1 MQLHS
6 FPGGLRLPGH
16 KAESRAGGL
25 QAIPAPPVLRLALQ
39 QHAGPPS
46 QPCVAPGDRVARGE
60 CVARADGEFSVDL
73 HAPRAGRVQAIEPG
87 DPSAPPGRQ
96 GAHLVLACEGGDAVA
111 PWPALDP
118 ATAAPDALRERIRA
132 AGLVGLG
139 GAGFPT
145 AEKLSVGR
153 ELLVLNGAEC
163 EPWISCDD
171 ALLRHHADE
180 VVRGGRLM
188 ARIVGAPRVLLAVED
203 SMPEALAAARAACAA
218 HGDGVVGAVAVPTI
232 YPEGGERQLIRV
244 LTGREVPRGGLP
256 RDVGVIV
263 QNVATARAAWRAV
276 VHGEPLL
283 ERIVTLTGPGVARP
297 GNFIV
302 PLGTP
307 VEWLVQQAGG
317 YTPAARRLL
326 LGGPMMGLALPHDGF
341 AIGKP
346 DNCVLVLGEADLRPA
361 GDEMPCIRCGDCAS
375 ACPARLL
382 PQQLLWQV
390 RADRLDDAQEQ
401 GLFDCIECGCCD
413 LACPSHI
420 PLTAHFRHGKSA
432 VRLRAAEADRAD
444 AARARHESRLQR
456 LQRESDEREQR
467 LAERRAGAA
476 SADAVAA
483 ALERAR
489 ARRASGGE
497 AGPGAG
503 APDDDGAGTHR
514 GTDA

>member
-1 MQLHS
+1 VRLHS
-6 FPGGLRLPGH
+6 FPGGLRLDGH

-25 QAIPAPPVLRLALQ
+25 QPVAPPPVLRLGLQ
-39 QHAGPPS
+39 QHAGLPAL
-46 QPCVAPGDRVARGE
+46 PCVAPGERVARGQLI
-60 CVARADGEFSVDL
+60 ARADGESSADL
-73 HAPRAGRVQAIEPG
+73 HAPLAGRVVAIEPG
-87 DPSAPPGRQ
+87 ELAGVPGAT
-96 GAHLVLACEGGDAVA
+96 GLHLVIEPGGDERVA
-111 PWPALDP
+111 PWPALD
-118 ATAAPDALRERIRA
+118 AGRASPDELRARIRA

-145 AEKLSVGR
+145 AEKLSVDR

-163 EPWISCDD
+163 EPWIACDD

-180 VVRGGRLM
+180 VVQGGWVM
-188 ARIVGAPRVLLAVED
+188 ARIVGATRVLLAIED
-203 SMPEALAAARAACAA
+203 SMPEALDAARAACAA
-218 HGDGVVGAVAVPTI
+218 HGEGLVEVVSVPTV

-256 RDVGVIV
+256 RDIGVIV
-263 QNVATARAAWRAV
+263 QNVGTARAAWRAV
-276 VHGEPLL
+276 ALGEPLL
-283 ERIVTLTGPGVARP
+283 ERIVTVTGPGVAQP

-307 VEWLVQQAGG
+307 VEHLVAQAGG
-317 YTPAARRLL
+317 YTAAARRLL
-326 LGGPMMGLALPHDGF
+326 LGGPMMGRALAHDQF
-341 AIGKP
+341 PIGKP

-390 RADRLDDAQEQ
+390 RADRLDEAQDQ

-420 PLTAHFRHGKSA
+420 PLTAQFRHGKA
-432 VRLRAAEADRAD
+432 EVRRRALEAERAD
-444 AARARHESRLQR
+444 AARVRYETRLQR
-456 LQRESDEREQR
+456 LQREAAEREQR

-489 ARRASGGE
+489 ARRSGQADDGGGE
-497 AGPGAG
+497 
-503 APDDDGAGTHR
+503 R
-514 GTDA
+514 

>member
-1 MQLHS
+1 VRLHS

-25 QAIPAPPVLRLALQ
+25 QAIAPPPALRLALQ
-39 QHAGPPS
+39 QHAGLPAL
-46 QPCVAPGDRVARGE
+46 PCVAPGDRVARGQ
-60 CVARADGEFSVDL
+60 CIARADGEFSADL
-73 HAPRAGRVQAIEPG
+73 HAPRAGRVLAIEPG
-87 DPSAPPGRQ
+87 DPAAPPGRQ
-96 GAHLVLACEGGDAVA
+96 GAHLVLACEGDEHAA
-111 PWPALDP
+111 PWPSLDP
-118 ATAAPDALRERIRA
+118 DAAAPEALRERIRA

-153 ELLVLNGAEC
+153 ALLVLNGAEC
-163 EPWISCDD
+163 EPWIACDD

-180 VVRGGRLM
+180 VVLGGRVM
-188 ARIVGAPRVLLAVED
+188 ARIVGAPKVLLAIED

-218 HGDGVVGAVAVPTI
+218 QGAGVVETVSVPTI

-244 LTGREVPRGGLP
+244 LTGQEVPRGGLP
-256 RDVGVIV
+256 RDLGVIV
-263 QNVATARAAWRAV
+263 QNVGTARAAWRAV
-276 VHGEPLL
+276 AHGEPLL
-283 ERIVTLTGPGVARP
+283 ERVVTVTGPGVARP

-302 PLGTP
+302 PIGTP
-307 VEWLVQQAGG
+307 IGQLVEQAGG
-317 YTPAARRLL
+317 YTAAARRLL
-326 LGGPMMGLALPHDGF
+326 LGGPMMGLALPHDQF

-346 DNCVLVLGEADLRPA
+346 DNCVLVLGESELRPA

-390 RADRLDDAQEQ
+390 RADRLDDAREQ

-420 PLTAHFRHGKSA
+420 PLTAHFRHGKSE
-432 VRLRAAEADRAD
+432 VRARAD
-444 AARARHESRLQR
+444 DTVRAHAARERYESRLQR
-456 LQRESDEREQR
+456 LQREATEREQR

-489 ARRASGGE
+489 ARRAGG
-497 AGPGAG
+497 
-503 APDDDGAGTHR
+503 DDGSGA
-514 GTDA
+514 

>member
-1 MQLHS
+1 MRLHS

-16 KAESRAGGL
+16 KDASRAGGL
-25 QAIPAPPVLRLALQ
+25 QAVPMPPELRLGLQ
-39 QHAGPPS
+39 QHAGLPAL
-46 QPCVAPGDRVARGE
+46 PCVVPGERVARGQ
-60 CVARADGEFSVDL
+60 CLALADGEFSADV
-73 HAPRAGRVQAIEPG
+73 HAPSAGRVLAIAPG

-96 GAHLVLACEGGDAVA
+96 GAHIVLACEGDDAVA

-118 ATAAPDALRERIRA
+118 VTASPEALRGRIRA

-163 EPWISCDD
+163 EPWIACDD

-180 VVRGGRLM
+180 VVLGGTMM
-188 ARIVGAPRVLLAVED
+188 ARIVGAPRVLLAIED
-203 SMPEALAAARAACAA
+203 SMPHALAAARAACAA
-218 HGDGVVGAVAVPTI
+218 NGNGVVEAVSVPTI

-256 RDVGVIV
+256 RDLGVIV
-263 QNVATARAAWRAV
+263 QNVGTARAAWRAV
-276 VHGEPLL
+276 AHGEPLL
-283 ERIVTLTGPGVARP
+283 ERIVTVTGPGVARP

-307 VEWLVQQAGG
+307 VAHLVAQAGG
-317 YTPAARRLL
+317 YTPQARRLL

-346 DNCVLVLGEADLRPA
+346 DNCVLVLGEAELRPA

-390 RADRLDDAQEQ
+390 RADRLDDAREQ

-420 PLTAHFRHGKSA
+420 PLTAHFRHGKSE
-432 VRLRAAEADRAD
+432 VRARAADTERAH
-444 AARARHESRLQR
+444 AARERYESRLQR
-456 LQRESDEREQR
+456 LQREAAEREQR

-489 ARRASGGE
+489 ARRAGGS
-497 AGPGAG
+497 
-503 APDDDGAGTHR
+503 DGGN
-514 GTDA
+514 DA